1 MEKRDYYEVLSVAKN
16 ASADEIKSA
25 YRKLALQYHPDRN
38 QDNPEAE
45 EKFKE
50 ATEAYEI
57 LSDADKRARYDRYGH
72 QAMRGGQDFHQYQNV
87 QDIFSQFGD
96 FFGGGGGSIFDQFF
110 GGGGGRPRQ
119 RSMGEPGSD
128 IKLKMPLTLEEI
140 ATGTEKKIKLKKWV
154 TCTTCTGSGAKSG
167 SGYATCSACNGS
179 GEVRQVSRSVF
190 GQFVNIAPCA
200 NCGGTGKVIKEQ
212 CTTCSGEG
220 RTKDEE
226 TISVSIPAGVSSG
239 NYIPL
244 QGKGNAGRRGGPA
257 GDVIIVMEEQPHKHF
272 TRENDD
278 IHYEL
283 SVSFPEAA
291 LGTDVEV
298 PTLTGSAHVKI
309 EPGTQPGT
317 VIRVRDK
324 GIKHLNG
331 HGKGDLVVTTT
342 VYVPTTLSSKEKTV
356 IKELQS
362 MENIHPKQSGKFH
375 NEEKSKDFFDRV
387 KEAFS

>member
-1 MEKRDYYEVLSVAKN
+1 
-16 ASADEIKSA
+16 
-25 YRKLALQYHPDRN
+25 
-38 QDNPEAE
+38 
-45 EKFKE
+45 
-50 ATEAYEI
+50 
-57 LSDADKRARYDRYGH
+57 
-72 QAMRGGQDFHQYQNV
+72 
-87 QDIFSQFGD
+87 
-96 FFGGGGGSIFDQFF
+96 
-110 GGGGGRPRQ
+110 
-119 RSMGEPGSD
+119 
-128 IKLKMPLTLEEI
+128 
-140 ATGTEKKIKLKKWV
+140 
-154 TCTTCTGSGAKSG
+154 
-167 SGYATCSACNGS
+167 ACNGS

-283 SVSFPEAA
+283 SVSFPVAA

>member
-1 MEKRDYYEVLSVAKN
+1 MEKRDYYEVLSVAKT

-38 QDNPEAE
+38 QGNPEAE

-50 ATEAYEI
+50 ATEAYEV
-57 LSDADKRARYDRYGH
+57 LSDVDKRARYDRFGH
-72 QAMRGGQDFHQYQNV
+72 QGMRGGHDFHQYQNV

-96 FFGGGGGSIFDQFF
+96 FFGGSIFDQFF
-110 GGGGGRPRQ
+110 GGGGGRTRQ

-140 ATGTEKKIKLKKWV
+140 ATGTDKRIKLKKWI
-154 TCTTCTGSGAKSG
+154 TCTTCTGSGAKPG
-167 SGYATCSACNGS
+167 SGYSNCTACGGS

-212 CTTCSGEG
+212 CGTCSGEG
-220 RTKDEE
+220 RVKDEE
-226 TISVSIPAGVSSG
+226 TINVTIPAGVSSG

-244 QGKGNAGRRGGPA
+244 QSMGNAGRRGGPA
-257 GDVIIVMEEQPHKHF
+257 GDVIVIMEEQAHKHF
-272 TRENDD
+272 TRQNDD
-278 IHYEL
+278 ILYQL
-283 SVSFPEAA
+283 PVSFPEAA

-298 PTLTGSAHVKI
+298 PTLTGTANVKI

-317 VIRVRDK
+317 VIRVKDK
-324 GIKHLNG
+324 GIKHLNA
-331 HGKGDLVVTTT
+331 HGKGDLLVNVTI
-342 VYVPTTLSSKEKTV
+342 YVPTSLNAKEKSV
-356 IKELQS
+356 IKELNNIDS
-362 MENIHPKQSGKFH
+362 IHPKRTTKGGT
-375 NEEKSKDFFDRV
+375 EEKSKDFFDRV